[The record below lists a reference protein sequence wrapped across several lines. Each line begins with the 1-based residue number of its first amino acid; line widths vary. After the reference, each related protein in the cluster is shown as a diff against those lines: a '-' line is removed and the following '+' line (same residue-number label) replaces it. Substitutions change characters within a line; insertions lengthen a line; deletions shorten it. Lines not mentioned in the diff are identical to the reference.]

1 MNDTFC
7 RSNGLDEVKSIDD
20 SENYRLDDAEWLE
33 RELDK
38 ASAGRESDLMRLLL
52 SRVTLN
58 NMFQFSALLD
68 AEGMMWDVNHA
79 ALQGAGQTRGDIHG
93 KPFWEARW
101 WQTSVETR
109 AQLQSAIG
117 RAAAGEFVR
126 YDVDILGRASGSEL
140 ITIDFD
146 IAPVR
151 DRNGNVRFLICEGR
165 DVTEQRRLEG
175 EVRRQKEEL
184 AKLDELKT
192 QFFANVSH
200 EFRTP
205 LTLML
210 GPIADALTDAEEP
223 LGPRQRE
230 RIVLMQRNG
239 FRLLKLVNT
248 LLDFSRIEAGRMQA
262 VYQPSDLAAL
272 TADLASSFRA
282 GMEKAGLRF
291 TIDCPPLPEP
301 VWVDR
306 DMWEKIVL
314 NLLSNAFKFTLEGE
328 VEVRLRAVDGK
339 AELSVRDTGVGIP
352 EPELPHIFDRFH
364 RVEASRGRSYEGS
377 GIGLALVQELTRLL
391 YGSIRVESTI
401 GKGSEFVVSLLFGTG
416 HLPTARI
423 AASAPP
429 SSTASRATA
438 YVEEAL
444 RWLPGDDEVLP
455 SGPQPPREIGGADAS
470 AAAPRDDR
478 PRRVVIA
485 DDNADM
491 RDYLRRLLAD
501 AGYEIEAAADGR
513 AALAAARR
521 EPPDLILSDVM
532 MPDFD
537 GFALLRAIRA
547 DPVTVTVPFL
557 LLSARAGEEA
567 RVEGLDA
574 GADDYLV
581 KPFTARELLSR
592 IGANIA
598 LARMRR
604 EVAER
609 EQDLRRQIEEI
620 LDRVSDAFYAVDREL
635 RLIYANQRLE
645 ELVRRPRAELVG
657 RPIEEVFPD
666 EPDGENHRRRFAA
679 IGGALS
685 GRFESFSQALGEWI
699 EGSIYRSDTGYS
711 VYIRDVTNR
720 KRVEEEL
727 RGAKAQ
733 AEAAALARCEFL
745 VAAAHSL
752 RQPLDLAIN
761 DMLRV
766 TPGDIDDRQALTRAQ
781 RAAGR
786 LRSALD
792 KLAEL
797 AQLDSGQREPQC
809 QIFAL
814 REVLEQIS
822 ATWSPLAQARQII
835 LEIPEPRYL
844 VHSDPEMLS
853 EVLHHLV
860 GNAIGNTERGRVWIE
875 CRRRDRVLVIE
886 VHDTGRGIPD
896 AELNNIFKE
905 FHQLQPSSSE
915 GMGLGLP
922 IVRRITDLLGYP
934 IAVRSVLNE
943 GSCFQIEVPIGY
955 WRHLASTGYNAAAL

>member
-1 MNDTFC
+1 VNNTFSQ
-7 RSNGLDEVKSIDD
+7 SNGLHEVKSIDD

-38 ASAGRESDLMRLLL
+38 AGAGRESDLMRLLL

-68 AEGMMWDVNHA
+68 ADGTMWDVNHA
-79 ALQGAGQTRGDIHG
+79 ALEGAGHTRGDIHG

-210 GPIADALTDAEEP
+210 GPAAEALADADEP
-223 LGPRQRE
+223 LGARQRE
-230 RIVLMQRNG
+230 RIALIQRNG
-239 FRLLKLVNT
+239 LRLLKLVNT

-262 VYQPSDLAAL
+262 VYEPSDLAAL

-282 GMEKAGLRF
+282 AMEKAGLRF
-291 TIDCPPLPEP
+291 TVDCPPLPEP
-301 VWVDR
+301 VFVDR
-306 DMWEKIVL
+306 DMWEKIIL
-314 NLLSNAFKFTLEGE
+314 NLLSNAFKFTLEGA
-328 VEVRLRAVDGK
+328 VEVRLRSVDGR

-352 EPELPHIFDRFH
+352 EQALPHIFDRFH
-364 RVEASRGRSYEGS
+364 RVEGSRGRSHEGS
-377 GIGLALVQELTRLL
+377 GIGLALVQELTRLHG
-391 YGSIRVESTI
+391 GSIRVQSQL
-401 GKGSEFVVSLLFGTG
+401 GAGSVFVVSLPLGAL
-416 HLPTARI
+416 HLPAERI
-423 AASAPP
+423 GTPATRSSSAIG
-429 SSTASRATA
+429 ATA

-444 RWLPGDDEVLP
+444 RWLPSEDDVLP
-455 SGPQPPREIGGADAS
+455 SPPNPLRSASGAEAGAGRQDG
-470 AAAPRDDR
+470 R
-478 PRRVVIA
+478 PGRVVVA

-491 RDYLRRLLAD
+491 REYLRRLLSD
-501 AGYEIEAAADGR
+501 AGYQVEAVPDGR
-513 AALAAARR
+513 AALAATRR
-521 EPPDLILSDVM
+521 EPPDLLLSDVM

-581 KPFTARELLSR
+581 KPFTARELLAR

-598 LARMRR
+598 LTRMRR
-604 EVAER
+604 EAAER
-609 EQDLRRQIEEI
+609 EQELHRQIEEI
-620 LDRVSDAFYAVDREL
+620 LDRISDAFYAVDREL
-635 RLIYANQRLE
+635 RLVYANRRLE
-645 ELVRRPRAELVG
+645 ELVRRPRNELVG
-657 RPIEEVFPD
+657 RPIEEVLPD
-666 EPDGENHRRRFAA
+666 ELDGESHRRRFTA
-679 IGGALS
+679 IGNALS
-685 GRFESFSQALGEWI
+685 ARFETFSQALGAWI
-699 EGSIYRSDTGYS
+699 EGSIHRNDTGYS
-711 VYIRDVTNR
+711 VYIRDVTSR

-727 RGAKAQ
+727 RGAQ
-733 AEAAALARCEFL
+733 ARAEVAALAQCQL
-745 VAAAHSL
+745 LAAAGQSL
-752 RQPLDLAIN
+752 REPLDLIIQGMA
-761 DMLRV
+761 
-766 TPGDIDDRQALTRAQ
+766 
-781 RAAGR
+781 RAASRNPGEREALVRAERAARR
-786 LRSALD
+786 LASALD
-792 KLAEL
+792 KLTEL
-797 AQLDSGQREPQC
+797 AQFDSGEREPQR
-809 QIFAL
+809 QIFPI
-814 REVLEQIS
+814 REVLEQIYD
-822 ATWSPLAQARQII
+822 TWSPLAKERQ
-835 LEIPEPRYL
+835 LVFEVPQPRDL
-844 VHSDPEMLS
+844 VHSDREMLAG
-853 EVLHHLV
+853 VLHHLI
-860 GNAIGNTERGRVWIE
+860 GNAIENTERGRIWIE

-896 AELNNIFKE
+896 AEIENIFKE
-905 FHQLQPSSSE
+905 FHQLQPSASE
-915 GMGLGLP
+915 GMGLGLS
-922 IVRRITDLLGYP
+922 IVRRIADLLGHR
-934 IAVRSVLNE
+934 IAVRSALGE
-943 GSCFQIEVPIGY
+943 GSCFQIEVSIGH
-955 WRHLASTGYNAAAL
+955 WRAMPAGP

>member
-33 RELDK
+33 RELEK

-68 AEGMMWDVNHA
+68 AEGTMWDVNHA

-604 EVAER
+604 EAAER

-685 GRFESFSQALGEWI
+685 GRFEILLPSARRVDRGKHLSQRHRLFGL
-699 EGSIYRSDTGYS
+699 YS
-711 VYIRDVTNR
+711 RR
-720 KRVEEEL
+720 HQPQACR
-727 RGAKAQ
+727 RGASRREGASRSSSSG
-733 AEAAALARCEFL
+733 A
-745 VAAAHSL
+745 V
-752 RQPLDLAIN
+752 
-761 DMLRV
+761 RV
-766 TPGDIDDRQALTRAQ
+766 PCRRSPQFAP
-781 RAAGR
+781 AAG
-786 LRSALD
+786 
-792 KLAEL
+792 
-797 AQLDSGQREPQC
+797 
-809 QIFAL
+809 
-814 REVLEQIS
+814 
-822 ATWSPLAQARQII
+822 
-835 LEIPEPRYL
+835 PR
-844 VHSDPEMLS
+844 H
-853 EVLHHLV
+853 
-860 GNAIGNTERGRVWIE
+860 
-875 CRRRDRVLVIE
+875 
-886 VHDTGRGIPD
+886 
-896 AELNNIFKE
+896 
-905 FHQLQPSSSE
+905 
-915 GMGLGLP
+915 
-922 IVRRITDLLGYP
+922 
-934 IAVRSVLNE
+934 
-943 GSCFQIEVPIGY
+943 
-955 WRHLASTGYNAAAL
+955 

>member
-1 MNDTFC
+1 MNNTFS

-68 AEGMMWDVNHA
+68 AEGTMWDVNHA
-79 ALQGAGQTRGDIHG
+79 ALQGAGHTRGDIHG

-262 VYQPSDLAAL
+262 VYEPSDLAAL

-291 TIDCPPLPEP
+291 TVDCPPLPEP

-339 AELSVRDTGVGIP
+339 AQLSVRDTGVGIP
-352 EPELPHIFDRFH
+352 ESDLPHIFDRFH

-377 GIGLALVQELTRLL
+377 GIGLALVQELTRLHD
-391 YGSIRVESTI
+391 GSIRVESTI
-401 GKGSEFVVSLLFGTG
+401 GKGSEFVVSLPFGTG

-429 SSTASRATA
+429 SSTASGATA

-455 SGPQPPREIGGADAS
+455 SGPQPPRRS
-470 AAAPRDDR
+470 AVPTPPPLR
-478 PRRVVIA
+478 PEMTA
-485 DDNADM
+485 
-491 RDYLRRLLAD
+491 
-501 AGYEIEAAADGR
+501 R
-513 AALAAARR
+513 AASLSPMTMPTCAIICDACWRMPGTRSKRQRTDARR
-521 EPPDLILSDVM
+521 WQ
-532 MPDFD
+532 
-537 GFALLRAIRA
+537 R
-547 DPVTVTVPFL
+547 PVA
-557 LLSARAGEEA
+557 S
-567 RVEGLDA
+567 
-574 GADDYLV
+574 
-581 KPFTARELLSR
+581 
-592 IGANIA
+592 
-598 LARMRR
+598 
-604 EVAER
+604 
-609 EQDLRRQIEEI
+609 
-620 LDRVSDAFYAVDREL
+620 
-635 RLIYANQRLE
+635 
-645 ELVRRPRAELVG
+645 
-657 RPIEEVFPD
+657 
-666 EPDGENHRRRFAA
+666 
-679 IGGALS
+679 
-685 GRFESFSQALGEWI
+685 
-699 EGSIYRSDTGYS
+699 
-711 VYIRDVTNR
+711 
-720 KRVEEEL
+720 
-727 RGAKAQ
+727 
-733 AEAAALARCEFL
+733 
-745 VAAAHSL
+745 
-752 RQPLDLAIN
+752 
-761 DMLRV
+761 
-766 TPGDIDDRQALTRAQ
+766 
-781 RAAGR
+781 
-786 LRSALD
+786 
-792 KLAEL
+792 
-797 AQLDSGQREPQC
+797 
-809 QIFAL
+809 
-814 REVLEQIS
+814 
-822 ATWSPLAQARQII
+822 
-835 LEIPEPRYL
+835 
-844 VHSDPEMLS
+844 
-853 EVLHHLV
+853 
-860 GNAIGNTERGRVWIE
+860 
-875 CRRRDRVLVIE
+875 
-886 VHDTGRGIPD
+886 
-896 AELNNIFKE
+896 
-905 FHQLQPSSSE
+905 
-915 GMGLGLP
+915 
-922 IVRRITDLLGYP
+922 RRI
-934 IAVRSVLNE
+934 
-943 GSCFQIEVPIGY
+943 
-955 WRHLASTGYNAAAL
+955 